1 MNHVSNSALSA
12 VADDAA
18 LVTAWLQRFEAAL
31 KAADA
36 GRLAALFAP
45 ESHWRDL
52 LAFTWNI
59 TPHMDAHDIAAALAK
74 AQPAIGAHGFALAE
88 TRTPPRRVKRLGIEV
103 IEAIFQF
110 ETRLGRGDGVLRLPA
125 ENPSQ
130 AWVLLTTLE
139 ELTGFEEKTGK
150 RRPSGEAYSRN
161 FGGDNWLDQR
171 EKAEAFLGRDPIVLV
186 IGAGQAGLGMAARLG
201 QLGLDTLVVEKHGR
215 VRDNWR
221 KR

>member
-1 MNHVSNSALSA
+1 MNHMTNSALSTA
-12 VADDAA
+12 AGDAA
-18 LVTAWLQRFEAAL
+18 LVSAWLQRFEAAL
-31 KAADA
+31 TSADA

-59 TPHMDAHDIAAALAK
+59 TPHEGAADIAAALVTA
-74 AQPAIGAHGFALAE
+74 APATGAHDFALADG
-88 TRTPPRRVKRLGIEV
+88 RTPPRRVKRLGIEV
-103 IEAIFQF
+103 IEALFTF
-110 ETRLGRGDGVLRLPA
+110 STRLGRGDGVLRLPA
-125 ENPSQ
+125 ESPSQ

-171 EKAEAFLGRDPIVLV
+171 EKAEAFADRDPVVLV
-186 IGAGQAGLGMAARLG
+186 IGAGQAGLGVAARLG
-201 QLGLDTLVVEKHGR
+201 QLALDT
-215 VRDNWR
+215 
-221 KR
+221 